1 MSGGWPQFFA
11 RARARPTIAPNF
23 QFASDAYATDINALT
38 TYTGNNLD
46 ENKVCAGSNQR
57 SDALYVYSDACAQK
71 KKHLYRPTTGTQTL
85 AQTSSAIV
93 SLYMKYY
100 SQIYCSPR
108 AIGNGNQKSDTAI
121 IGLRR
126 IASDSVISFQK
137 WLTTVCVVARRD
149 CKSHSSPASSIQ
161 QQARS
166 WVERLRT
173 ARVAHACSHSN
184 VAIKMV
190 EFPAPRQ
197 YWPLKKL
204 SHNSYRVIF
213 SV

>member
-108 AIGNGNQKSDTAI
+108 QRKSKIG
-121 IGLRR
+121 
-126 IASDSVISFQK
+126 
-137 WLTTVCVVARRD
+137 
-149 CKSHSSPASSIQ
+149 H
-161 QQARS
+161 
-166 WVERLRT
+166 
-173 ARVAHACSHSN
+173 
-184 VAIKMV
+184 
-190 EFPAPRQ
+190 
-197 YWPLKKL
+197 
-204 SHNSYRVIF
+204 SHNRTKAYSLRLSYF
-213 SV
+213 FPKMAYYCLCSG